1 MNVNNHTL
9 PDGYDVDDIEA
20 IVVICD
26 GSEVC
31 NKGGCE
37 RILSQPLNCPLCQ
50 TMYQMSDGVQSW
62 LSPTEH

>member
-1 MNVNNHTL
+1 MNVNSHSL
-9 PDGYDVDDIEA
+9 PDGYEIEDIEA

-31 NKGGCE
+31 DKGGCD
-37 RILSQPLNCPLCQ
+37 RILSQGHGCPLCQ
-50 TMYQMSDGVQSW
+50 TMYQMSDGMQWW